1 MRFDNQSALISG
13 AASGLGRAY
22 ALALA
27 ERGASVMLIDCLPE
41 EAAEVQSLLQTL
53 DTTGATCRYWSVDVG
68 SPDAIEAWGAE
79 FDATGANVD
88 LLINNAGMHTHGSF
102 ERQSIAD
109 IRRQLQVDLLGSIA
123 LTHVLWPGMMNRGYG
138 RIVMSTGVSGLY
150 GDLHQ
155 SAFACGKMA
164 LIGLVNG
171 LAAEGL
177 PRNIMVNSLC
187 PLAHTAMT
195 DAHLAP
201 QVKPLF
207 SKEIVTAA
215 MLFLLSGQAPSGRHL
230 LAGGGSVSEL
240 CIAEHRYRYFESE
253 LRTPEVLAAHWPDI
267 DNAWPI
273 QKHANGEDQILAFA
287 RRAAH
292 EQGIRLD

>member
-27 ERGASVMLIDCLPE
+27 ERGAKVMLMDCMPL
-41 EAAEVQSLLQTL
+41 EATEVQSLLQAL
-53 DTTGATCRYWSVDVG
+53 ETTGASYRYWSVDVG
-68 SPDAIEAWGAE
+68 SPDAIEAWAAE
-79 FDATGANVD
+79 FAAAGSGVD
-88 LLINNAGMHTHGSF
+88 LLINNAGVHTHSSF
-102 ERQSIAD
+102 EHQSITD

-123 LTHVLWPGMMNRGYG
+123 LTHALWPGMMNRGYG

-155 SAFACGKMA
+155 SAFACAKMA

-177 PRNIMVNSLC
+177 ARNVMVNSLC

-201 QVKPLF
+201 QVKSLF

-215 MLFLLSGQAPSGRHL
+215 MLFLLSGQAPGGRHL

-240 CIAEHRYRYFESE
+240 CIAEHRYCYFESE
-253 LRTPEVLAAHWPDI
+253 LRTPEVIAAHWADI

-273 QKHANGEDQILAFA
+273 QKHANGEDQIFAFA
-287 RRAAH
+287 KRAAH